1 MDNIKKFV
9 NEWKNRGY
17 EKGETQKFWL
27 ALLRDVLNVDEPE
40 TYIDFEVPVNLG
52 HRSFID
58 AFIIDTKII
67 IEQKSID
74 KNLEAA
80 AKQSD
85 GTTLTPYEQAQR
97 YGNALPVSM
106 HPRWIIT
113 CNFQE
118 FSIYDMEKLTPP
130 IKILLDELPQKF
142 SMLEFIIDKYQ
153 HDIRMEEELSVA
165 VAKKVDKLYD
175 TLKKNYKNANN
186 PESLKSLNKLCVLI
200 VFLMYSESVGIFG
213 KNKLFTKFL
222 ETEGDLRRGL
232 RDLFKNLNTPLNL
245 RDPYDDK
252 LNLFPY
258 VNGGLFD
265 EENLEIPTI
274 TPATRKIILQDMIP
288 FKWQD
293 ISPTI
298 FGAVFE
304 STIKS
309 KTVRHGGGMHY
320 TSTRNIH
327 KIINPLFID
336 DLRAEFNKI
345 KTDKKALIKFQDK
358 LAHITV
364 FDPACG
370 SGNFLTESYIQ
381 LRKLENDALKI
392 IYADGQIILGDV
404 FNPVKVSIQQFYGI
418 EIDDFAVKVAQ
429 VALWISEIKMLQET
443 AEIIHKK
450 LEVFPLKSYS
460 NIHRTNALT
469 TDWQNV
475 IAAQN
480 LNYIISNP
488 PFLGTK
494 EQTAAQKN
502 EIIALCKDFK
512 ALDYVTGWYKKADDF
527 IHDTKIRAAFVSTN
541 SICQG
546 EQVAPLWTNLDIHI
560 DFAYQPFKW
569 YSEAAGSAQVHV
581 VVIGFSRAPN
591 PAPKKIFTVE
601 YERDDDKKLIRY
613 DEGENKGYPKE
624 IISCVTTQNING
636 YLMDAPNIYVTKRK
650 LPLCDSP
657 IMTKGSYGTDDGNL
671 IIEAADYDEFIKR
684 EPLAQKYIREIVGGD
699 EFINGK
705 KRYCLWLVDCPPNE
719 LVKMKLVMKRVQ
731 AVKDFRLKSKKAAT
745 VKDAETPWLFQE
757 IRQPDADYIVIPF
770 TSSENRK
777 YIPMG
782 FMDKNIIANA
792 GVQTIPNATIYHFGI
807 LTSNVH
813 NYWTRAVCG
822 RLEMRYR
829 YSGTIVYN
837 NFPWCSPSA
846 KQKAAIEQTAQAILD
861 VRARYPEATL
871 ADLYNEL
878 TMPKDL
884 RAAHKANDAAVM
896 RAYGFSAKMTEPEIV
911 GKLFEM
917 YVELTK

>member
-17 EKGETQKFWL
+17 ERGETDKFWL
-27 ALLRDVLNVDEPE
+27 ALLRDVLNVDNPE
-40 TYIDFEVPVNLG
+40 TYINFEVPVKLE
-52 HRSFID
+52 HKSYID

-67 IEQKSID
+67 IEQKSLN

-85 GTTLTPYEQAQR
+85 GTILTPYEQAQR

-113 CNFQE
+113 CNFRE
-118 FSIYDMEKLTPP
+118 FLIYDMEKLTPP

-142 SMLEFIIDKYQ
+142 SMLEFIIDKNQ
-153 HDIRMEEELSVA
+153 HDIRLEEELSVA
-165 VAKKVDKLYD
+165 VAKRVDTLYE
-175 TLKKNYKNANN
+175 TLKKNYRNADN

-200 VFLMYSESVGIFG
+200 VFLMYAESVGIFG
-213 KNKLFTKFL
+213 KTKLFTKFL

-232 RDLFKNLNTPLNL
+232 RDLFKNLNTPQNL
-245 RDPYDDK
+245 RDPYEDK

-265 EENLEIPTI
+265 EENLEIPKI
-274 TPATRKIILQDMIP
+274 TPATRDILLREVIP
-288 FKWQD
+288 FHWKD

-309 KTVRHGGGMHY
+309 ETVRRGGGMHY

-327 KIINPLFID
+327 KILNPLFLD

-345 KTDKKALIKFQDK
+345 KTDKKALVKFQDK
-358 LAHITV
+358 LASITV

-381 LRKLENDALKI
+381 LRKLENEVLKI
-392 IYADGQIILGDV
+392 IYGDGQIILGDIL
-404 FNPVKVSIQQFYGI
+404 NPVKVSIRQFYGI

-450 LEVFPLKSYS
+450 LEVFPLKSYA

-546 EQVAPLWTNLDIHI
+546 EQVAPLWTNLGVHI

-601 YERDDDKKLIRY
+601 YERDDENKLIRY

-624 IISCVTTQNING
+624 IISCVTAQNING
-636 YLMDAPNIYVTKRK
+636 YLMDAPNIYVVKRK

-657 IMTKGSYGTDDGNL
+657 EMTRGSGPTDDGNL
-671 IIEAADYDEFIKR
+671 IIEAADYDEFIKA
-684 EPLAQKYIREIVGGD
+684 EPLAQKYIKRYMGAE
-699 EFINGK
+699 EFLKNK
-705 KRYCLWLVDCPPNE
+705 MRYCLWLVDCPPNE
-719 LVKMKLVMKRVQ
+719 LLKMKLVMKRVQ
-731 AVKDFRLKSKKAAT
+731 AVKAFRLKSKAVAT
-745 VKDAETPWLFQE
+745 RKIADTPALFQT
-757 IRQPDADYIVIPF
+757 IRQPTTDYIVIPRV
-770 TSSENRK
+770 SSEKRN

-782 FMDKNIIANA
+782 FMTPDIIVSDA
-792 GVQTIPNATIYHFGI
+792 VQFLPNATIYHFGM
-807 LTSNVH
+807 LTSSVH
-813 NYWTRAVCG
+813 MAWMRAVCG
-822 RLEMRYR
+822 RLENRYR
-829 YSGTIVYN
+829 YSNTIVYN
-837 NFPWCSPSA
+837 NFPWCSPSG
-846 KQKAAIEQTAQAILD
+846 KQKAAIEAAAQNILD
-861 VRARYPEATL
+861 VRAKYPEATL

-911 GKLFEM
+911 GELFKM